1 MALMPGATKRLLA
14 NQARQGRMKSY
25 DAAVLH
31 TMVGSLA
38 GTDSMFQQGGTVG
51 TESHFGIGEHGE
63 IYQWVDTA
71 YTADAN
77 YLGSAHVISIE
88 TADYGGSFGRWDT
101 SGDNVPYWNSAQ
113 IAAIVKV
120 LVWIHK
126 THGIPLRA
134 TKSVTERGVGYHA
147 QGVPNNG
154 LPSRLRGTK
163 YQWSKYPGKVC
174 PGKKRISQIPG
185 IVKLA
190 QGGSTPTPTP
200 AEPKGILGMSKYT
213 YTKAYRAI
221 QKLAYT
227 KWKTLRVGKGATSIL
242 TFDGSSFL
250 AETSLTVTGLKPG
263 ETLQLRYIIA
273 SYKKGTK
280 TKIVGYYD
288 KQEFLG
294 TTGGTY
300 IKTSQLGRRGKGKG
314 GRSERL
320 RLQVWT
326 NSKTA
331 KITSVTNRTMKG

>member
-14 NQARQGRMKSY
+14 NQSRQGRMKSY

-38 GTDSMFQQGGTVG
+38 GTDSMFQRGGTVG

-77 YLGSAHVISIE
+77 YLGSGHVISIE
-88 TADYGGSFGRWDT
+88 TADYGGSFGRWNT

-113 IAAIVKV
+113 IAAIIEV
-120 LVWIHK
+120 LIWVHK

-174 PGKKRISQIPG
+174 PGRKRISQIPG

-190 QGGSTPTPTP
+190 REKATPTKSKS
-200 AEPKGILGMSKYT
+200 KGILGMSKYN
-213 YTKAYRAI
+213 YVDKYRAV
-221 QKLAYT
+221 QNLVYN
-227 KWKTLRVGKGATSIL
+227 KWKTLKIGKKATSIIV
-242 TFDGSSFL
+242 FDGSNFL

-280 TKIVGYYD
+280 TKTVGYYD

-300 IKTSQLGRRGKGKG
+300 IKVSQIGRRGKGKD

>member
-1 MALMPGATKRLLA
+1 MALMPGATNRLLA
-14 NQARQGRMKSY
+14 NQSRQGRMKSY

-88 TADYGGSFGRWDT
+88 TADYGGSFGRWNT

-120 LVWIHK
+120 LVWVHK

-174 PGKKRISQIPG
+174 PGKKRISQIPE
-185 IVKLA
+185 IVRLA
-190 QGGSTPTPTP
+190 QGGTVPDSV
-200 AEPKGILGMSKYT
+200 PKPKKEGILGMSNYSSTVLNAVQRLTRNKFT
-213 YTKAYRAI
+213 T
-221 QKLAYT
+221 L
-227 KWKTLRVGKGATSIL
+227 KTSKGAHSII
-242 TFDGSSFL
+242 THTGDPFL
-250 AETSLTVTGLKPG
+250 SEVQVTLSGLKPG
-263 ETLQLRYIIA
+263 ETAQLRFINA

-280 TKIVGYYD
+280 TKNYEYYR
-288 KQEFLG
+288 KSEFLG
-294 TTGGTY
+294 TTGNTY
-300 IKTSQLGRRGKGKG
+300 ISHVQLGQQPKGTG
-314 GRSERL
+314 GRANHL
-320 RLQVWT
+320 RVQLWT

-331 KITSVTNRTMKG
+331 KVTSIATKTLKG